1 MTTATMTLNVEVD
14 RARVRDITVTAV
26 GLPDPLQMVAQLP
39 AVRVP
44 LSSLAAAFHL
54 RQAGADTA
62 HVQLLADAASAA
74 ELPPILLQKSSLR
87 IIDGI
92 HRVAAAKLCGE
103 WSISARLIDCTDQ
116 EAIILAVKSNAL
128 HGLPLSRADR
138 LASGQRILA
147 DHPDWSDRAVAGI
160 TGLSAKAIASL
171 RGTATDESDG
181 GFKRLGRDGKRRP
194 VVTGEGRR
202 RAEEYLSAHPD
213 ASLRE
218 VARATDVSIGTV
230 HDVRE
235 KIRRGEDPR
244 SASSR
249 PSAIPAGKAAAAGK
263 AAITGK
269 AATVGSAT
277 GEGRSERLAPPPRSL
292 PVRPVPAGAAPPAW
306 PAVQAKLTGDPALRY
321 SESGR
326 LFLRWMA
333 THSMQADEWRAFIE
347 AIPQR
352 WLNEVSR
359 MAASM
364 SEQWQQFAEE
374 LQYKAEELKY
384 EQEAAS

>member
-14 RARVRDITVTAV
+14 RAHARDITVTAV
-26 GLPDPLQMVAQLP
+26 GLPDPLQMVEQLP

-92 HRVAAAKLCGE
+92 HRVAAAKLRGE

-116 EAIILAVKSNAL
+116 EAIILAVKTNAL

-160 TGLSAKAIASL
+160 TGLSAKTIASL
-171 RGTATDESDG
+171 RGTVTDESDG

-235 KIRRGEDPR
+235 KIRRGEDPGP
-244 SASSR
+244 ASSR
-249 PSAIPAGKAAAAGK
+249 PSATPAGKAAAAG
-263 AAITGK
+263 
-269 AATVGSAT
+269 SAT
-277 GEGRSERLAPPPRSL
+277 GGGRSERLAPALRSL
-292 PVRPVPAGAAPPAW
+292 PGRPVPAGAAPSAW
-306 PAVQAKLTGDPALRY
+306 PAVQAKLSGDPALRY
-321 SESGR
+321 SENGR

-347 AIPQR
+347 AVPQR
-352 WLNEVSR
+352 WLNEVSHV
-359 MAASM
+359 AASM

-374 LQYKAEELKY
+374 LKYKAEELKY
-384 EQEAAS
+384 KQEAAS